1 MERRRFVSA
10 LAAAPFLAWAGS
22 LFAEKALGATTLGR
36 QNAGQ
41 YPPSNPNP
49 FPGSEPPASQAPG
62 AEPPAASQGSTAGNT
77 GFPPPVR
84 IDRHAILVQNQKNM
98 RKDVAR
104 LYDLAGQLKKQV
116 DKTDS
121 SEVLSLDML
130 RKAQEIEKLAKHIQ
144 SMAKF

>member
-1 MERRRFVSA
+1 MDRRRFVNA
-10 LAAAPFLAWAGS
+10 LAAAPFLAWAGGMWS
-22 LFAEKALGATTLGR
+22 TGKAMAATALEQ
-36 QNAGQ
+36 QNPGQ

-49 FPGSEPPASQAPG
+49 FPGTEPST
-62 AEPPAASQGSTAGNT
+62 ASQGPTVGT
-77 GFPPPVR
+77 PEDFPPVR
-84 IDRHAILVQNQKNM
+84 IDRHAILVQNQKNI

-144 SMAKF
+144 SLAKD

>member
-1 MERRRFVSA
+1 MNRRRFVNA
-10 LAAAPFLAWAGS
+10 LAVAPFLAWAGS
-22 LFAEKALGATTLGR
+22 WFTEKALGATTLR
-36 QNAGQ
+36 QQNPGQ
-41 YPPSNPNP
+41 YPPSTSNP
-49 FPGSEPPASQAPG
+49 FPGTSSPGTQPPTASEGPI
-62 AEPPAASQGSTAGNT
+62 TGN
-77 GFPPPVR
+77 PEYPQPIR

-130 RKAQEIEKLAKHIQ
+130 RKAQEIEKLSKQIQGLAKY
-144 SMAKF
+144 